1 MSTIVLAVLG
11 VIFMAIT
18 MVVMY
23 LEEAQSKKEVSLEEA
38 ATKQAIKVTKVLN
51 QLDGLSRKAGN

>member
-18 MVVMY
+18 MVVMD
-23 LEEAQSKKEVSLEEA
+23 LEEERSKKEVSVEES
-38 ATKQAIKVTKVLN
+38 ATEQAIKITKVLA
-51 QLDGLSRKAGN
+51 QLDNLSRKAGN

>member
-18 MVVMY
+18 MVVMD

-38 ATKQAIKVTKVLN
+38 ATEQAIKVTKVLA
-51 QLDGLSRKAGN
+51 QLDSLSRKAGN